1 MTEVLS
7 SSRPV
12 SAPSGENDA
21 LKVDTSLLLNS
32 IKELETSLSD
42 YHRQDRQPKW
52 ADTIV
57 MRLEALELAEKEAAI
72 AARNAPP
79 TKETGNNNNNGERL
93 MGPGVHMSD
102 VVNDERIV
110 SKVRSEMD
118 FQITAVKIAIEKKIS
133 ATLLEM
139 DRLFKL
145 LQIRPT
151 MSEMQMVVVSLND
164 INKKMN
170 DTFRDMSSSVK
181 TVVQDKVA
189 EEMTI
194 IMTQLKN
201 SEKTGLEIFD
211 NMITKL
217 NGFAKDIENCRTSF
231 QQGFDELHGNLEKL
245 DDDIMNTNQSIQE
258 LKEQIEQES
267 IAAQESLAEIRF
279 NQQLQAESVSDYRKD
294 TNKHFKDLESHI
306 KENDHEVQG
315 LSKNMEERYDKV
327 TELHSNTKDYLM
339 EFRGLYEFDISSLK
353 SQLSD
358 SIENVSNA
366 QVTLDD
372 IATFVN
378 QLRELDVINR
388 VNRHESDLAANFK
401 LSKEI
406 DEKVSSINGRAISL
420 TKQAT
425 TLDES
430 MRKFP
435 SQIQDQ
441 VERVD
446 DALQKVNKQ
455 DEFITTLQQSLLT
468 AQTKIDEL
476 CDLKENLIQAK
487 TSTSNTDQ
495 KLKYVQTMIV
505 QLQETNESHD
515 DRIEKVI
522 ASIHQS
528 QEESERKIGDMK
540 IQIIDTLSEKISEM
554 DAAVENMRENL
565 DMLGATGDDK
575 SVERS
580 VKSIGVSSKKGG
592 GGSLSKR
599 GNSVNG
605 SVKELDPSLYYENQA
620 QFLSDL
626 CLNFE
631 EICMRKGLVPDIP
644 SAMCENITST
654 AQGICSFIANIT
666 DAQMVQDIISSSPEE
681 ADYEEDVVVER
692 RQEKLEEFLQ
702 LIYGQIYES
711 NSEPGAVRGE
721 ARDKF
726 IRQTRKALQLCM
738 SKHDQVLIAGNS
750 RLGKIKIPC
759 CIACDR
765 PLVERVRQDTFS
777 RQDDSRYSSKSVVSV
792 PYFNK
797 PGSSESSKIELNPV
811 RTKSRPD
818 SNSVKLLVPRAL
830 SDLDRPMSQERAL
843 SPNSMQMKQTFTNP
857 IPN

>member
-1 MTEVLS
+1 MTEVASL
-7 SSRPV
+7 SRPV
-12 SAPSGENDA
+12 SAPSGDSNDVA

-79 TKETGNNNNNGERL
+79 TKETGGNNSGGERL
-93 MGPGVHMSD
+93 MGPGVHMQD

-170 DTFRDMSSSVK
+170 DTFRDISSSVK

-217 NGFAKDIENCRTSF
+217 NGFAKDIENCRTTF
-231 QQGFDELHGNLEKL
+231 QEGFDELHTNLEKL
-245 DDDIMNTNQSIQE
+245 DDDIMNTNQSIQDLRGE
-258 LKEQIEQES
+258 IEQES
-267 IAAQESLAEIRF
+267 IAAQESLTEIRF
-279 NQQLQAESVSDYRKD
+279 NQQLQAESVSEYRKD

-306 KENDHEVQG
+306 KENDNEVQG
-315 LSKNMEERYDKV
+315 LSKHMEERYEKV
-327 TELHSNTKDYLM
+327 SELHSSTKDNLM

-353 SQLSD
+353 TQLSD
-358 SIENVSNA
+358 STENVSSA
-366 QVTLDD
+366 QATLDD
-372 IATFVN
+372 IAIFVN
-378 QLRELDVINR
+378 QLRDLDVINR

-446 DALQKVNKQ
+446 GALQRVNKQ
-455 DEFITTLQQSLLT
+455 GEFITTLQQSLVS
-468 AQTKIDEL
+468 AQNKIDEL

-487 TSTSNTDQ
+487 ASTSNTDQ

-522 ASIHQS
+522 SSIHQS
-528 QEESERKIGDMK
+528 QEESDRKIGDMK

-592 GGSLSKR
+592 IKKS
-599 GNSVNG
+599 NSV
-605 SVKELDPSLYYENQA
+605 SSAAKELDPSIYYENQA

-631 EICMRKGLVPDIP
+631 EISMRKALVPDIP

-654 AQGICSFIANIT
+654 AQGICLFIANIT

-702 LIYGQIYES
+702 LIYGQIYEA
-711 NSEPGAVRGE
+711 NSEPGAIRGE

-818 SNSVKLLVPRAL
+818 SNSLKLLVPRAI

-843 SPNSMQMKQTFTNP
+843 SPNSMQMRQTFTNP